1 MADITIDSLRQ
12 MFVDMFSSPRGN
24 SAPGTA
30 TPGQQSVA
38 DAAGNAANVL
48 GPFAK
53 GAGDFLKLMTENLPQ
68 VATGLMGV
76 ARASDAA
83 KTSLDTMAKF
93 VPGIG
98 SALSNVIGVLDQ
110 YRTVGNEA
118 NKIGVGQ
125 LNTARLQEEAQK
137 AGFNNAQ
144 EYIQFLSKTAGN
156 SLKNIAGSNE
166 LSSRKF
172 LEFAERVQ
180 SQDLVTKLKGQA
192 AISPEEIARIA
203 AVTAGGKTDQLKTDK
218 GREELSIKA
227 AQAANE
233 INRLAQTTGK
243 SREQMIAELEE
254 KQKSARGQLE
264 LQNLRNDAERDQY
277 LKTQVAVLGMGKS
290 MQDITTTIFSGG
302 YLDKTA
308 RTQLQVATGGRS
320 GQYMRA
326 VRDQRRTANLADD
339 DPGKIAAQK
348 RLDAEI
354 ARANAYQSSRQY
366 SNRALT
372 TQDGARK
379 DAYEKFQAENAQKA
393 GQAAEVRDTGLSP
406 AEAARRQRVGYGDA
420 LLQGNNQ
427 EAIDLP
433 VGAEGKKNAGAVT
446 TQLLNQGYE
455 AARVNAA
462 AATGEIRKFNE
473 ELGKAPE
480 GLKPVRKF
488 FEFMFG
494 PLGQTAKQA
503 SERMAENTGAI
514 KNKIVP
520 AETEASKAKLEEE
533 LKNAKLPR
541 ATDGRA
547 HGTLGEIG
555 QVTEPKDIIAKL
567 HKGETVVTPEQ
578 LKNLLSGSASNAIS
592 DVMKSA
598 TTNMPK
604 EGGIDVSKITSGLK
618 EITTTI
624 SSVTGGGST
633 TRSTVENDDAKAAK
647 KELEAVKA
655 QFQTEKNDIRAQVKS
670 NLGADAKPADIMRA
684 MRDNPQAKALEARM
698 QEATAKLSTRISD
711 GTTSKTVTEPNAKSV
726 SIADIQR
733 SMTQGLSQVDAQK
746 KAESQAAKIND
757 FVTPEI
763 NRTKINDTASQSVE
777 SISNKLSNAKNDKST
792 AESEEIDYATEEP
805 KFEEQSNKVGLN
817 DLNEQLIQLNTSI
830 RQLIQHSAESVE
842 TASKQVKATKS
853 LSGNRFG

>member
-1 MADITIDSLRQ
+1 MYSYLYTHIFRIFFMADITIDSLRQ
-12 MFVDMFSSPRGN
+12 MFVDMFSSPSGN

-30 TPGQQSVA
+30 TPGQQSVG
-38 DAAGNAANVL
+38 DAAGKAADVL

-110 YRTVGNEA
+110 YRTVGLEA

-180 SQDLVTKLKGQA
+180 SQDLVTKLKGQVGM
-192 AISPEEIARIA
+192 SPEEIARIA

-227 AQAANE
+227 AAAANE
-233 INRLAQTTGK
+233 INRLAQVTGK

-308 RTQLQVATGGRS
+308 RTQLQVATGGRA

-366 SNRALT
+366 SSRALT
-372 TQDGARK
+372 TQDGDRK
-379 DAYEKFQAENAQKA
+379 AAYEKFQAENAQKA
-393 GQAAEVRDTGLSP
+393 GQAAEVRATGLSP
-406 AEAARRQRVGYGDA
+406 EEAARRQRSGYGDA

-433 VGAEGKKNAGAVT
+433 VGAAGKENVGART

-473 ELGKAPE
+473 ELGKAPA
-480 GLKPVRKF
+480 GLKPVREF

-503 SERMAENTGAI
+503 SERMAGNTDAI
-514 KNKIVP
+514 KSSVVP
-520 AETEASKAKLEEE
+520 PPTGKPRAETNQN
-533 LKNAKLPR
+533 LKSLRDAETRGL
-541 ATDGRA
+541 
-547 HGTLGEIG
+547 GTLGEIG
-555 QVTEPKDIIAKL
+555 QVTEPKDIISKL

-578 LKNLLSGSASNAIS
+578 MKNLLSGSASNAIS
-592 DVMKSA
+592 EVMKSA

-604 EGGIDVSKITSGLK
+604 EGGLDISKITGGLK

-633 TRSTVENDDAKAAK
+633 TRSMVENDDAKAAK
-647 KELEAVKA
+647 KELEAIKS

-670 NLGADAKPADIMRA
+670 NLGADAKPMDVIRA

-698 QEATAKLSTRISD
+698 QEATANLSARVSA
-711 GTTSKTVTEPNAKSV
+711 GTKINTAVEPGISKTAINEAT
-726 SIADIQR
+726 
-733 SMTQGLSQVDAQK
+733 
-746 KAESQAAKIND
+746 KINSAKELD
-757 FVTPEI
+757 I
-763 NRTKINDTASQSVE
+763 NRTKINDIEPMNVDSLS
-777 SISNKLSNAKNDKST
+777 SKLSSIKSKK
-792 AESEEIDYATEEP
+792 ESENEFEIEP
-805 KFEEQSNKVGLN
+805 ELEQTNFEEQSNKVGLN

-830 RQLIQHSAESVE
+830 RQLIEHSAETVE
-842 TASKQVKATKS
+842 TASKQVKATKR
-853 LSGNRFG
+853 LSGNRLG